1 MQDVSGGPAHLPGM
15 NITTPPPRPSSDRR
29 KNKSSGP
36 HSDHGQPTAV
46 WNAEQVR
53 SFCSWALDTHRPWAY
68 AWSILARTGLRT
80 GELLG
85 LEWHDVDLDSGTLTI
100 RQALHYSKAAPH
112 GRRPGF
118 KPPKHDRVR
127 TILLDTAAREHFA
140 TIKEKRL
147 ESEASADTERCDL
160 VFPSSNG
167 RSASQSALLSAFRRD
182 QELYSAAKP
191 SAELPRLTVKDLRH
205 THAALL
211 FALGADIRVVQ
222 ERLGHSSPD
231 VTYNTYGHMVPAS
244 RQGATGWPDYL
255 GEAV

>member
-1 MQDVSGGPAHLPGM
+1 M

-29 KNKSSGP
+29 KNRPSAPPSG
-36 HSDHGQPTAV
+36 DIQPNAV

-53 SFCSWALDTHRPWAY
+53 SFCTWALDTSRPWAL
-68 AWSILARTGLRT
+68 AWSILARTGLRS

-85 LEWHDVDLDSGTLTI
+85 MEWHDVDLDAGTLTI

-112 GRRPGF
+112 GQRPGF
-118 KPPKHDRVR
+118 KPPKHDHVR
-127 TILLDTAAREHFA
+127 TILLDATTREHFA
-140 TIKEKRL
+140 AIKGQRL
-147 ESEASADTERCDL
+147 DFPAALGTEHRDL
-160 VFPSSNG
+160 VFPPGNG

-182 QELYSAAKP
+182 QELYSAANP
-191 SAELPRLTVKDLRH
+191 GAELPGLTVKDLRH

-211 FALGADIRVVQ
+211 FALGADPRVVQ

-231 VTYNTYGHMVPAS
+231 VTYTTYAHLMIAT
-244 RQGATGWPDYL
+244 RQGATKWPDYL

>member
-1 MQDVSGGPAHLPGM
+1 M
-15 NITTPPPRPSSDRR
+15 NTSTPSPSPSSDRR

-36 HSDHGQPTAV
+36 QSDHAQPTAV

-85 LEWHDVDLDSGTLTI
+85 LEWHDVDLDAGTLTI

-112 GRRPGF
+112 GQRPGF
-118 KPPKHDRVR
+118 KPPKHNRVR
-127 TILLDTAAREHFA
+127 MILLDTTTRKHFA
-140 TIKEKRL
+140 AIKELQLNSPGTL
-147 ESEASADTERCDL
+147 EAERPDL
-160 VFPSSNG
+160 VFPPSNG
-167 RSASQSALLSAFRRD
+167 RSPSQSALLSAFRRD
-182 QELYSAAKP
+182 QELHNAAHP
-191 SAELPRLTVKDLRH
+191 AAELPRLTVKDLRH

-231 VTYNTYGHMVPAS
+231 VTYTTYGHMLPAS
-244 RQGATGWPDYL
+244 REGSTKWPDDL

>member
-1 MQDVSGGPAHLPGM
+1 M

-36 HSDHGQPTAV
+36 QSDHRQPTAV

-85 LEWHDVDLDSGTLTI
+85 LEWHDVDLDAGTLTI
-100 RQALHYSKAAPH
+100 RQALHYSKAAPL
-112 GRRPGF
+112 GQRPGF

-127 TILLDTAAREHFA
+127 IILLDATTGMHFA
-140 TIKEKRL
+140 AIKELQLNSPGTL
-147 ESEASADTERCDL
+147 ETERCDL
-160 VFPSSNG
+160 VFPSGRG

-182 QELYSAAKP
+182 QELYRAANTN
-191 SAELPRLTVKDLRH
+191 AELPSLTVKGLRH

-231 VTYNTYGHMVPAS
+231 VTYTAYRHLMPAS
-244 RQGATGWPDYL
+244 RQGAAAWPDYL